1 MADYSIRE
9 LEIWSRRIEEIAK
22 ESGLDCYEQEFEL
35 VSYEEM
41 TSYEA
46 YSGMPSHY
54 PHWSYGKAYER
65 IRTLNKYNLS
75 GLPYEMVINSNPCI
89 AYLMKDNSLLLQ
101 ILTMAHVYAH
111 NDFFKNNRLFRSGTR
126 AENTV
131 EMFKNHA
138 DRVREYIRD
147 PSIGYMKVE
156 KVLDAAHALRYQCD
170 RTIGAK
176 RLTEDELRERLKNR
190 SKKPAGDFPLLGPK
204 PSYTDEPDLKR
215 LPLEP
220 EEDLL
225 YFIGTYGRLE
235 SWQKDI
241 IDIVREETRYFVPQI
256 ETKIMNEGWSSFW
269 HYMILNRLELPQRL
283 HFEFLRRHNQVI
295 RPYEGRIN
303 PYFLGFKIFM
313 NLYEKN
319 DRKTDK
325 VFEARAVERDETFI
339 RRYLTKELCVEM
351 KLYEYEKHGSEYVVS
366 EVPDD
371 KGWMK
376 IRDTIASAAGF
387 GSLPVVR
394 VTDWNRK
401 DNTLLLEHLYDGR
414 ELDLTY
420 ANETLKH
427 FVDLWE
433 GKVILNTVVEGKKR
447 SIMCDEQRRIT
458 MINAEP

>member
-1 MADYSIRE
+1 MADYSINE
-9 LEIWSRRIEEIAK
+9 LEMWSRRIEEIA
-22 ESGLDCYEQEFEL
+22 EEAGLDCYEQEFEL

-75 GLPYEMVINSNPCI
+75 GLPYEIVINSNPCI

-111 NDFFKNNRLFRSGTR
+111 NDFFKSNRLFKAGTR
-126 AENTV
+126 AGHTV

-138 DRVREYIRD
+138 ERVREYVKD
-147 PSIGYMKVE
+147 PSIGHRKVE
-156 KVLDAAHALRYQCD
+156 RVLDDAHALRFQCE

-176 RLTEDELRERLKNR
+176 KLTPEELRSRFQNR
-190 SKKPAGDFPLLGPK
+190 SKGSAGDFPLLEPK
-204 PSYTDEPDLKR
+204 PKYTDEPDLRR

-225 YFIGTYGRLE
+225 YFISTYGRLE

-241 IDIVREETRYFVPQI
+241 LDIVREEMRYFIPQI
-256 ETKIMNEGWSSFW
+256 ETKIMNEGWASFW
-269 HYMILNRLELPQRL
+269 HYRILNNLELPQKL
-283 HFEFLRRHNQVI
+283 HFEFLRRHNQII

-313 NLYEKN
+313 DLYEKN
-319 DRKTDK
+319 DGNLEKL
-325 VFEARAVERDETFI
+325 FEVRSIERDETFI
-339 RRYLTKELCVEM
+339 RRYLTRELCVEL

-366 EVPDD
+366 EVADER
-371 KGWMK
+371 GWMK
-376 IRDTIASAAGF
+376 IRNTIASSVGF
-387 GSLPVVR
+387 GNLPVVR
-394 VTDWNRK
+394 IVDWNQK
-401 DNTLLLEHLYDGR
+401 DNTLLLEHMFDGR
-414 ELDLTY
+414 ELDLQY

-447 SIMCDEQRRIT
+447 SIMCDEQQKIV
-458 MINAEP
+458 MINT